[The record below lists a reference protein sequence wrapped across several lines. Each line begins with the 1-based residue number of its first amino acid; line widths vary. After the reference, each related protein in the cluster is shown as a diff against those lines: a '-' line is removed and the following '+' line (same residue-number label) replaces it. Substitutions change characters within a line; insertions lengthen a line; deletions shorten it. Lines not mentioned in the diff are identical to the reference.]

1 MQLCGLGIP
10 CIYYGT
16 EQALR
21 SGPEPSERPWLG
33 TVKDN
38 GQDVPAFGR
47 IDVLLREAMFGP
59 EHPRA
64 SGFAGTQ
71 GARDTALPGF
81 GAFGT
86 AGAHVFD
93 EAHPA
98 FVRIKALIATRK
110 ALRPLRRGRQYRR
123 ATSIGG
129 RDFRFHGPGELL
141 AWSRILNDVEVL
153 IAVNTNGVAGR
164 GSRIELDP
172 RLRPAGSTLRV
183 VCDTSTDRRPGGRS
197 PRVVGRCWRC
207 RAWAQGGR
215 VFVDVGVLAPAEVM
229 VLT

>member
-1 MQLCGLGIP
+1 V
-10 CIYYGT
+10 T
-16 EQALR
+16 
-21 SGPEPSERPWLG
+21 
-33 TVKDN
+33 DH
-38 GQDVPAFGR
+38 GQPVPAFGR

-59 EHPRA
+59 DHPRA

-81 GAFGT
+81 GPYGT

-93 EAHPA
+93 PTHPA

-129 RDFRFHGPGELL
+129 ADFGFLGPGELL
-141 AWSRILNDVEVL
+141 AWSRILNDVDVL
-153 IAVNTNGVAGR
+153 IALNTNGAARR

-172 RLRPAGSTLRV
+172 RLRPPGSTLQV
-183 VCDTSTDRRPGGRS
+183 VCDTARLGDPAADPQGGGNVL
-197 PRVVGRCWRC
+197 VVQSMG
-207 RAWAQGGR
+207 GGR
-215 VFVDVGVLAPAEVM
+215 VFVDIGVLPPAEVM